1 MNIIIFPRPRTRIVY
16 AKNAHTAWNK
26 FGAFLGIVSLTV
38 IFLAGGYL
46 LGVSF
51 GHKSILGEWQADVAA
66 QKERLHV
73 AKQESQ
79 TQIDALT
86 TKVGL
91 LQAHINRIDALGNM
105 LVSMANLDREEF
117 SFDSTP
123 GIGGLDTTQ
132 ELKATQAESTQ
143 DKAVQVDMQIDAVLA
158 RLNAEIDDREH
169 QLQVLNDLLIDQNLE
184 KETYPQ
190 GRPVIHGWISSY
202 FGKRTSPFSGK
213 SEMHRGID
221 FAGKPGSDVLAVA
234 GGVVAKASKNGGY
247 GYLVEI
253 DHGNGYS
260 TRYGHNQMIL
270 VQAGE
275 VIKRGQVIAK
285 LGSTGRSTGP
295 HVHFE
300 VIQDGARIDPMK
312 FVN

>member
-1 MNIIIFPRPRTRIVY
+1 MNIIIFPRPHTRIVH
-16 AKNAHTAWNK
+16 AKNSYTVWNK
-26 FGAFLGIVSLTV
+26 LGAILGFVSLSA
-38 IFLAGGYL
+38 ILLAGGYL

-51 GHKSILGEWQADVAA
+51 GHKSILSEWQADVVQ
-66 QKERLHV
+66 QKERLQI

-105 LVSMANLDREEF
+105 LISMANLDREEF
-117 SFDSTP
+117 SFDSIP
-123 GIGGLDTTQ
+123 GVGGPGTMQ
-132 ELKATQAESTQ
+132 ESNSGQNEAH
-143 DKAVQVDMQIDAVLA
+143 VDMQIDAVLA
-158 RLNAEIDDREH
+158 RLNAEIDSREQ

-190 GRPVIHGWISSY
+190 GRPVVHGWISSY

-221 FAGKPGSDVLAVA
+221 FAGKPGSDVLSVA
-234 GGVVAKASKNGGY
+234 GGVVTKAGKNGAY

-300 VIQDGARIDPMK
+300 VLQDGARIDPAK

>member
-1 MNIIIFPRPRTRIVY
+1 MNIIIFPRPRTRIIH
-16 AKNAHTAWNK
+16 AKNSHTAWNK
-26 FGAFLGIVSLTV
+26 FGAFLGIVSLTA

-51 GHKSILGEWQADVAA
+51 GHKSILSEWQADVVE
-66 QKERLHV
+66 QKERLQV

-91 LQAHINRIDALGNM
+91 LQAHINRVDALGNM
-105 LVSMANLDREEF
+105 LVSMANLDSEEF
-117 SFDSTP
+117 SFASTP
-123 GIGGLDTTQ
+123 GVGGPKITQ
-132 ELKATQAESTQ
+132 ESNAAQNESQ
-143 DKAVQVDMQIDAVLA
+143 VVDMQIDAVLA
-158 RLNAEIDDREH
+158 RLNAEIDNREH

-184 KETYPQ
+184 KETFPQ

-213 SEMHRGID
+213 HEMHRGVD

-234 GGVVAKASKNGGY
+234 GGVVTKAGDNGGY
-247 GYLVEI
+247 GFLVEI
-253 DHGNGYS
+253 DHGNGYT

-300 VIQDGARIDPMK
+300 VLQDGTRIDPMK

>member
-1 MNIIIFPRPRTRIVY
+1 MNIIIFPRPRTRIVHATNSY
-16 AKNAHTAWNK
+16 TGWNK
-26 FGAFLGIVSLTV
+26 FGAFLGLVSLTA

-51 GHKSILGEWQADVAA
+51 GHKSILGEWQADVLQ
-66 QKERLHV
+66 QKERLQV

-105 LVSMANLDREEF
+105 LVSMANLEGQEF
-117 SFDSTP
+117 NFGSTP
-123 GIGGLDTTQ
+123 SVGGPGTI
-132 ELKATQAESTQ
+132 Q
-143 DKAVQVDMQIDAVLA
+143 DSNISQSETHVDMQIDAVLA
-158 RLNAEIDDREH
+158 RLNTEIDNREH

-184 KETYPQ
+184 KETFPQ
-190 GRPVIHGWISSY
+190 GRPVVHGWISSY

-213 SEMHRGID
+213 HEMHRGID

-234 GGVVAKASKNGGY
+234 GGVVTKAGDNGGY
-247 GYLVEI
+247 GFLVEI

-260 TRYGHNQMIL
+260 TRYGHNQMVL

-300 VIQDGARIDPMK
+300 VLQDGTRVDPAK